1 MQNGGEMGTRLIWA
15 IALATGVASAL
26 ASEVKDVLPLTESIV
41 LVHFDDGYVVHHK
54 KGQKRSDERVVVQ
67 PLDVAKAQDPASY
80 TVSSSDDA
88 SFGTAKPLRVSRKT
102 KGTDFAW
109 FVDAWIDGRAV
120 NNRPDHAKEHWIYL
134 HLPRPMA
141 EGKTYVVRAP
151 GLASNGSSWT
161 VRYDAAKL
169 RSEAVHVNIV
179 GYSTQAPRK
188 YGYLSHWLG
197 DGGPLDVRP
206 FVGRRFWIVETAT
219 GKRVFDGRVAF
230 RKAGTEPETGQATD
244 TPGGNFVGADTAE
257 CDFSSFN
264 QPGTYVLAVEGVG
277 CSFPFEI
284 RRDAYREPF
293 RLVARALY
301 HNRSGIALTKPYT
314 EFERPAPHNPLKTP
328 GFRGK
333 LMYTTVRWQ
342 DWGSEGG
349 DRAKLEAGFK
359 GPLDSWGWY
368 QDAGDWD
375 SYPSHIRV
383 AQELLLAFEIA
394 PENFADGEL
403 NIPES
408 GNGIPDIV
416 DEAAWLPRFCHR
428 LRHELLRK
436 GWGTGGVGLRV
447 AGDAFGGD
455 GEGVPSYEDVHR
467 TWAVSGEDPDSTF
480 RYAGAAAHLAHVLV
494 KLGKKDPEG
503 VDWARE
509 AREAFRW
516 AMDHGGRDGGGE
528 LLRSRL
534 YASAA
539 LFRLTGDP
547 AYLAT
552 VAKDLAAVG
561 EDVWLKNLHGPA
573 LLALPGWKARPPAA
587 VLEAARK
594 AVLAVAGQ
602 SLESARR
609 RAMRW
614 GGNFMFPMLIGQ
626 QTTPHAM
633 ELAVAWRM
641 LRDEDPAKAR
651 EFYAALHT
659 TADYF
664 LGCNPLNIAWAT
676 GLAERHPVNVFHL
689 DGWYNGK
696 DTIHPGVVPYGP
708 WRKAKDQGQ
717 GPWDHDWANQTLH
730 PQIDLW
736 PGAER
741 WFEQRYSPLTCEFTI
756 HQNLAPAAAI
766 YGILAGPAKGSAR

>member
-1 MQNGGEMGTRLIWA
+1 Q
-15 IALATGVASAL
+15 
-26 ASEVKDVLPLTESIV
+26 
-41 LVHFDDGYVVHHK
+41 
-54 KGQKRSDERVVVQ
+54 
-67 PLDVAKAQDPASY
+67 AQDPSAYS
-80 TVSSSDDA
+80 VSSTDDPA
-88 SFGTAKPLRVSRKT
+88 FGILKPLRVSRKS

-134 HLPRPMA
+134 HLPRPLT
-141 EGKTYVVRAP
+141 EGKRYIVRAP
-151 GLASNGSSWT
+151 GLADNGSSWSF
-161 VRYDAAKL
+161 RYDPARV
-169 RSEAVHVNIV
+169 RSEAVHANIV
-179 GYSTQAPRK
+179 GYSTVAPRK
-188 YGYLSHWLG
+188 FGYLSHWLG

-206 FVGRRFWIVETAT
+206 FVGRRFWLVEPAS
-219 GKRVFDGRVAF
+219 GERAFEGRVAF
-230 RKAGTEPETGQATD
+230 RTAGTEAETGQADD
-244 TPGGNFVGADTAE
+244 TPNRNFVGADTAE
-257 CDFSSFN
+257 CDFSAFHK
-264 QPGTYVLAVEGVG
+264 PGTYVLAIEGVG
-277 CSFPFEI
+277 CSFPFQI

-301 HNRSGIALTKPYT
+301 HNRSGIALTKPHT
-314 EFERPAPHNPLKTP
+314 EFERPAPHNPLRTP

-349 DRAKLEAGFK
+349 DRSKLEAGFQ
-359 GPLDSWGWY
+359 GPLDAWGWY

-383 AQELLLAFEIA
+383 AQELLLAWEIA
-394 PENFADGEL
+394 PENFADGDL

-455 GEGVPSYEDVHR
+455 GEGVPSYEDVNR
-467 TWAVSGEDPDSTF
+467 TWVVSGEDPDSTL
-480 RYAGAAAHLAHVLV
+480 RYAGAAAHLAHVLA
-494 KLGKKDPEG
+494 KIGKKDPEG
-503 VDWARE
+503 VDWAGE
-509 AREAFRW
+509 ARQAFRW
-516 AMDHGGRDGGGE
+516 AMDHGGREAGGE

-539 LFRLTGDP
+539 LFRLTGD
-547 AYLAT
+547 AGYLAA
-552 VAKDLAAVG
+552 VERDLSAVG
-561 EDVWLKNLHGPA
+561 EDVWLENLHGTV
-573 LLALPGWKARPPAA
+573 LLALPGWKAKPPAS

-594 AVLAVAGQ
+594 AVLAVASQ

-614 GGNFMFPMLIGQ
+614 GGNFQFPMLIGQ

-633 ELAVAWRM
+633 ELAAAWRM
-641 LRDEDPAKAR
+641 LRDENPIKSM
-651 EFYAALHT
+651 EFYEALHT

-664 LGCNPLNIAWAT
+664 LGCNPLNIAWVT
-676 GLAERHPVNVFHL
+676 GLEERHPVNVFHL

-696 DTIHPGVVPYGP
+696 PTVHPGIVPYGP
-708 WRKAKDQGQ
+708 WRKAKDLGQ
-717 GPWDHDWANQTLH
+717 GPWDYDWANQTVH
-730 PQIDLW
+730 PTIDQW

-741 WFEQRYSPLTCEFTI
+741 WFEQRYGVLTCEFTI
-756 HQNLAPAAAI
+756 HQNLAPAAAV
-766 YGILAGPAKGSAR
+766 YGILAGPASPARR